1 MPRLM
6 LSDEHWLKLQP
17 IIKQV
22 RINDKP
28 DLKLS
33 VEGMLYHIRT
43 GIPWRDLPPEFGK
56 WNTVFQKFN
65 DWSAKG
71 KWLKV
76 FQALVQDPDLEW
88 VFIDGSYT
96 KAHQH
101 SSGAATTDSE
111 GIDKSRGGLTSKI
124 HMAVDA
130 MGLPIGFEI
139 SGGEV
144 IEIED

>member
-33 VEGMLYHIRT
+33 VEGMLYRIRT
-43 GIPWRDLPPEFGK
+43 GIPWRDLPSEFGK

-65 DWSAKG
+65 DCSAKG
-71 KWLKV
+71 KWQQRIL
-76 FQALVQDPDLEW
+76 FLLQE
-88 VFIDGSYT
+88 
-96 KAHQH
+96 
-101 SSGAATTDSE
+101 
-111 GIDKSRGGLTSKI
+111 
-124 HMAVDA
+124 
-130 MGLPIGFEI
+130 
-139 SGGEV
+139 
-144 IEIED
+144 

>member
-43 GIPWRDLPPEFGK
+43 EIPWRDLPSEFGK

-71 KWLKV
+71 KW
-76 FQALVQDPDLEW
+76 QQ
-88 VFIDGSYT
+88 
-96 KAHQH
+96 
-101 SSGAATTDSE
+101 
-111 GIDKSRGGLTSKI
+111 KI
-124 HMAVDA
+124 LFLLQ
-130 MGLPIGFEI
+130 G
-139 SGGEV
+139 
-144 IEIED
+144 